1 MSINEDIEKKLED
14 LENRVAALE
23 RILVS
28 PSSEENKKKQRPP
41 AIREFLNEKNPKTN
55 LDRSLA
61 IAVYHNRFIDPSRD
75 SFNVKDIE
83 DLIPKAKL
91 KKPANINDVIN
102 KNVIKGYFEEDGK
115 EETGKKKWYVT
126 GSGISRV
133 DSNFENQRS

>member
-55 LDRSLA
+55 LDRILA